1 VGQARGGRRPTI
13 SGLTI
18 SELEQIAPIEQSQNF
33 ETTKI
38 SKDTK
43 IKQGKVLVFL
53 CVL

>member
-1 VGQARGGRRPTI
+1 M
-13 SGLTI
+13 
-18 SELEQIAPIEQSQNF
+18 SEFEQIATVEQSQNF

-38 SKDTK
+38 SKGTK